1 MMPNAFLR
9 QLRAPGVR
17 AGLAGVLALV
27 VAAGCSRD
35 ELLGVDTPDQITPA
49 SVNSV
54 AGAQALRASA
64 IGVFSNFYG
73 GTTNV
78 GVNLYVG
85 LLSDELINAR
95 PGADH
100 IDIRSFNENV
110 FPNTAWNNFSQAYTA
125 IVRATRSVNEF
136 YPANATKNLQ
146 LGQLYV
152 LRGYSLTIAGEA
164 FCNGVP
170 LSDVNDASPSFTT
183 ELSADMQ
190 TRAVAS
196 FDSALTI
203 LGTAGADVNQRY
215 AARVGKARA
224 LVNLKRYTD
233 AAAVTRAGGDGAAS
247 IAVPTSFTYNME
259 YSATTLVN
267 TIFDW
272 MVNTA
277 NFGPSEREGG
287 NGLNWRSAGDPRVV
301 ISTTS
306 RLGQDGSTQ
315 VFTIQGYPNGAA
327 PTMLA
332 SGVEAR
338 LIEAESDLST
348 ANATGWLANL
358 NAARADA
365 GARAARSIATGAP
378 DVLPP
383 LVDPGSD
390 AARIDLLFR
399 ERGFWT
405 YLQAHRVGDLRRLV
419 RQYGRG
425 AETVW
430 PTGAYFK
437 GGTYGTDQNITPS
450 IAERNN
456 PSWQACTNR
465 DA

>member
-1 MMPNAFLR
+1 MMPNAFSRRLHG
-9 QLRAPGVR
+9 PSVR
-17 AGLAGVLALV
+17 AGLAGALALA
-27 VAAGCSRD
+27 VATGCSRD
-35 ELLGVDTPDQITPA
+35 ELLGVATPDQITPE

-64 IGVFSNFYG
+64 IGVFSNYYG

-78 GVNLYVG
+78 GINLYVG

-110 FPNTAWNNFSQAYTA
+110 FPNVAWNNFAQAYTA
-125 IVRATRSVNEF
+125 IVRATRSVTEF

-152 LRGYSLTIAGEA
+152 LKGYSLTTAAEA

-170 LSDVNDASPSFTT
+170 LSDVNDASPTFTT
-183 ELSADMQ
+183 VTNAEMQ
-190 TRAVAS
+190 AAAVIA
-196 FDSALTI
+196 FDSALTV
-203 LGTAGADVNQRY
+203 LGRAGADVNQRY
-215 AARVGKARA
+215 AARIGKARA
-224 LVNLKRYTD
+224 LVNLRRYAD
-233 AAAVTRAGGDGAAS
+233 AATVTRAGGDGAGS
-247 IAVPTSFTYNME
+247 IAVPTSFIYNME

-277 NFGPSEREGG
+277 NFGPSESEGG

-327 PTMLA
+327 PTILA

-338 LIEAESDLST
+338 LIEAEADLA
-348 ANATGWLANL
+348 ANNAAGWLASL

-365 GARAARSIATGAP
+365 GARTARSIATAP
-378 DVLPP
+378 EVLAP
-383 LVDPGSD
+383 LADPGND
-390 AARIDLLFR
+390 AARVTLLFR
-399 ERGFWT
+399 ERGFWM

-419 RQYGRG
+419 RQYGR
-425 AETVW
+425 AANTVW

-437 GGTYGTDQNITPS
+437 GGSYGTDLNITPS

-456 PSWQACTNR
+456 PSWKACTNR

>member
-1 MMPNAFLR
+1 MMPNASFR
-9 QLRAPGVR
+9 RRRGPSVR
-17 AGLAGVLALV
+17 AGIAGALALAV
-27 VAAGCSRD
+27 VAGCSRD
-35 ELLGVDTPDQITPA
+35 ELLGVATPDQITPE

-54 AGAQALRASA
+54 AGAQALRAAA
-64 IGVFSNFYG
+64 IGIFSNYYS

-78 GVNLYVG
+78 GVNLYIG

-125 IVRATRSVNEF
+125 IVRAIRSVNEY
-136 YPANATKNLQ
+136 YPANATKNTQ
-146 LGQLYV
+146 LGQLYL
-152 LRGYSLTIAGEA
+152 LRGYALTITGEA

-170 LSDVNDASPSFTT
+170 LSDVNDATPTFTT
-183 ELSADMQ
+183 VTNADLQ

-196 FDSALTI
+196 FDSALTV
-203 LGTAGADVNQRY
+203 LGTTGADVNQRY
-215 AARVGKARA
+215 AARIGKARA
-224 LVNLKRYTD
+224 LVNLRRYTD
-233 AAAVTRAGGDGAAS
+233 AAAVTRAGGDGSAS
-247 IAVPTSFTYNME
+247 VAVPTGFVYNME

-287 NGLNWRSAGDPRVV
+287 NGLNWRSASDPRVV

-306 RLGQDGSTQ
+306 RLGQDGSTP

-327 PTMLA
+327 PTILA

-338 LIEAESDLST
+338 LIEAEADLST
-348 ANATGWLANL
+348 NNPAGWLANL

-365 GARAARSIATGAP
+365 GARTARSISTAAE
-378 DVLPP
+378 VLPP
-383 LVDPGSD
+383 LTDPGSD
-390 AARIDLLFR
+390 ADRVDLLFR
-399 ERGFWT
+399 ERGFWM

-419 RQYGRG
+419 RQYGR
-425 AETVW
+425 AANTVW

-437 GGTYGTDQNITPS
+437 GGTYGTDMNITPS

-456 PSWQACTNR
+456 PSWNACTNR

>member
-1 MMPNAFLR
+1 MPNAYYNR
-9 QLRAPGVR
+9 VR

-27 VAAGCSRD
+27 ASASCSRD
-35 ELLGVDTPDQITPA
+35 ELLNVSTPDQITPDA
-49 SVNSV
+49 VNSF

-64 IGVFSNFYG
+64 VGLFSNFYG

-110 FPNTAWNNFSQAYTA
+110 FPAAAWNNFSQSYTA
-125 IVRATRSVNEF
+125 IVRAIKAVNQF
-136 YPANATKNLQ
+136 YPAGATRNSQ

-152 LRGYSLTIAGEA
+152 LRGYALTIAGEL

-170 LSDVNDASPSFTT
+170 LSDVNDASPAFVTVT
-183 ELSADMQ
+183 NNDLQ
-190 TRAVAS
+190 NRAIAS
-196 FDSALTI
+196 QDSGLAI
-203 LGTAGADVNQRY
+203 LATSGADLTQRN
-215 AARVGKARA
+215 AARIGKARA
-224 LVNLKRYTD
+224 LVNLRRFAD
-233 AAAVTRAGGDGAAS
+233 AATVTRAGGDGAGSA
-247 IAVPTSFTYNME
+247 AVPTSFVYNQE

-277 NFGPSEREGG
+277 NFGPSEREGV
-287 NGLNWRSAGDPRVV
+287 NGLNWRSAGDARVP
-301 ISTTS
+301 ISSTS

-315 VFTIQGYPNGAA
+315 VFTILGYPAGGA
-327 PTMLA
+327 PTILA

-338 LIEAESDLST
+338 LIEAEADLA
-348 ANATGWLANL
+348 ANNAAGWLASL

-365 GARAARSIATGAP
+365 GARTARNISNATP
-378 DVLPP
+378 DVLPA
-383 LVDPGSD
+383 LTDPGTA
-390 AARIDLLFR
+390 AAREDLHFR
-399 ERGFWT
+399 ERGFWM

-419 RQYGRG
+419 RQYNRQPN
-425 AETVW
+425 AVW

-437 GGTYGTDQNITPS
+437 GGTYGTDMNITPA

-456 PSWQACTNR
+456 PTWKACTNR

>member
-1 MMPNAFLR
+1 MPTSSISR
-9 QLRAPGVR
+9 LRAGI
-17 AGLAGVLALV
+17 AGVVALGTV
-27 VAAGCSRD
+27 LGCSRD
-35 ELLGVDTPDQITPA
+35 ELLNVNTPDQITPEA
-49 SVNSV
+49 VNSV

-110 FPNTAWNNFSQAYTA
+110 FPAAAWNNFSQSYTA
-125 IVRATRSVNEF
+125 IVRAIKSVNQF
-136 YPANATKNLQ
+136 YPANATKNTQ
-146 LGQLYV
+146 LGQLYL
-152 LRGYSLTIAGEA
+152 LRGYALTIAGEL

-170 LSDVNDASPSFTT
+170 LSDVNDASPAFVTVT
-183 ELSADMQ
+183 NNDLQ
-190 TRAVAS
+190 NRAVAS
-196 FDSALTI
+196 FDTALAT
-203 LGTAGADVNQRY
+203 LATSGADLNQRH
-215 AARVGKARA
+215 AARIGKARA
-224 LVNLKRYTD
+224 LVNLRRFSD
-233 AAAVTRAGGDGAAS
+233 AATVTRAGGDGAGSA
-247 IAVPTSFTYNME
+247 AVPTSFVYNME

-287 NGLNWRSAGDPRVV
+287 NGLNWRSANDPRVV

-315 VFTIQGYPNGAA
+315 VFTIQGYPNGGA
-327 PTMLA
+327 PTILV

-338 LIEAESDLST
+338 LIEAEADL
-348 ANATGWLANL
+348 NAGNSAGWLASL

-365 GARAARSIATGAP
+365 GARTARSISTGSP

-383 LVDPGSD
+383 LADPGSEV
-390 AARIDLLFR
+390 ARQDLHFR
-399 ERGFWT
+399 ERGFWM

-419 RQYGRG
+419 RQYNRQP
-425 AETVW
+425 AAVW

-437 GGTYGTDQNITPS
+437 GGTYGTDMNITPA

-456 PSWQACTNR
+456 PTWKACTNR

>member
-1 MMPNAFLR
+1 MMPFTSLR
-9 QLRAPGVR
+9 RALGG
-17 AGLAGVLALV
+17 ALVLACV
-27 VAAGCSRD
+27 AGCSRD
-35 ELLGVDTPDQITPA
+35 ELLGVATPDQITPA

-54 AGAQALRASA
+54 AGAQALRAAA
-64 IGVFSNFYG
+64 IGIFSNYYS

-78 GVNLYVG
+78 GLNLYVG
-85 LLSDELINAR
+85 LLSDELVNAR

-110 FPNTAWNNFSQAYTA
+110 FPNVAWNNFAQAYTA
-125 IVRATRSVNEF
+125 LVRASRSVNEF
-136 YPANATKNLQ
+136 YPVNATKSSQ

-152 LRGYSLTIAGEA
+152 LRGYALTTAGEA

-170 LSDVNDASPSFTT
+170 LSDVNDESPSFTT
-183 ELSADMQ
+183 QSNVELQNQAI
-190 TRAVAS
+190 AA
-196 FDSALTI
+196 FDSALST
-203 LGTAGADVNQRY
+203 LGSTAADVSQRY

-233 AAAVTRAGGDGAAS
+233 AAAVTRAGGDGGGS
-247 IAVPTSFTYNME
+247 VAVPTGFIYNME

-277 NFGPSEREGG
+277 NFGPSDREGG
-287 NGLNWRSAGDPRVV
+287 NGLDWRSANDARVV
-301 ISTTS
+301 VSTTS
-306 RLGQDGSTQ
+306 RLGQDGSTR
-315 VFTIQGYPNGAA
+315 VFTIQGYPNGAS
-327 PTMLA
+327 PTILA

-338 LIEAESDLST
+338 MIEAESDLS
-348 ANATGWLANL
+348 AGNAPGWLASL

-365 GARAARSIATGAP
+365 GARTARSISNGAP

-383 LVDPGSD
+383 LADPGSE
-390 AARIDLLFR
+390 AARVDLLFR
-399 ERGFWT
+399 ERGFWM

-456 PSWQACTNR
+456 PTWEACTNR
-465 DA
+465 DP